1 MIQFRPVRETWH
13 CNACGA
19 KNYGGEDADLFEF
32 EVGSAYATQGV
43 CLCRACALELATA
56 ISDELFEEA
65 TPQEGI

>member
-32 EVGSAYATQGV
+32 EVGSAYATQCV
-43 CLCRACALELATA
+43 CLFRSCALDLAAA

-65 TPQEGI
+65 K